1 LRQFAANCKS
11 SYLETR
17 NVRSILRTI
26 SDVIT
31 SHVTEA
37 PFLVG
42 IRDSATLSP
51 HYYLLDLTRLDHR
64 LEAHIDGLRVAGEEG
79 WQLARKELAWK
90 EPGEVF
96 TAAILAF
103 ESASPTKIAEVIS
116 IAAPT
121 PNLACGAISALG
133 WMDYHQAA
141 PRIQKLC
148 TSELRS
154 HRRIGIAAAAIHR
167 QDPGKP
173 LNDALSSG
181 DPLLRERAARAVG
194 ELGRTDLVSLLQLDL
209 NAKDP
214 GYRFW
219 AAWSSALL
227 AGYSSTIQLLQ
238 TIASSPGPYRE
249 RALNMALRR
258 LGLHSARAW
267 HQQLA
272 RDPQTLRLAVIGAGI
287 IGDPA
292 LIPWLIDHMSIPPL
306 ARVAGEA
313 FTMITGVDLAYEDLD
328 CKQPEDFE
336 AGPSEDPADD
346 NVEMDPDERLPW
358 PDVALIERWWAK
370 RHGEFAP
377 GARYLLGKPITI
389 EGAEQVLR
397 MGKQRQRAAAAM
409 ELAILRPGSVL
420 FEVRA
425 PGFRQQQVLQYRSYR

>member
-1 LRQFAANCKS
+1 MTPIQSTSKPIFPVLDQLFNGASFLFISRQTVIQ
-11 SYLETR
+11 LP
-17 NVRSILRTI
+17 SISLK
-26 SDVIT
+26 D
-31 SHVTEA
+31 
-37 PFLVG
+37 
-42 IRDSATLSP
+42 LST
-51 HYYLLDLTRLDHR
+51 HDYRV
-64 LEAHIDGLRVAGEEG
+64 EAHIDGLRVAGEEG

-96 TAAILAF
+96 AAAVLAF
-103 ESASPTKIAEVIS
+103 ESASPTKITEVLS
-116 IAAPT
+116 IAALT
-121 PNLACGAISALG
+121 PDLASGAISALG
-133 WMDYHQAA
+133 WIDYPQAA
-141 PRIQKLC
+141 PHIQKLC

-154 HRRIGIAAAAIHR
+154 RRRIGIAAAAIHR

-181 DPLLRERAARAVG
+181 DPLLRARAARAVG

-219 AAWSSALL
+219 SAWSSALL
-227 AGYSSTIQLLQ
+227 AGYSSMIQQLQ

-249 RALNMALRR
+249 RALHMALRR

-272 RDPQTLRLAVIGAGI
+272 QDPQTLRLAVIGAGI

-292 LIPWLIDHMSIPPL
+292 LIPWLIDHMSIPAI

-313 FTMITGVDLAYEDLD
+313 FTMITGVDLAYQDLD

-336 AGPSEDPADD
+336 AGPNEDPADD
-346 NVEMDPDERLPW
+346 DVAMDPDERLPW

-377 GARYLLGKPITI
+377 GARYLLGEPITI
-389 EGAEQVLR
+389 EWAERVLR
-397 MGKQRQRAAAAM
+397 IGKQRQRAAAAL

-425 PGFRQQQVLQYRSYR
+425 PGFRQQQVLQYKSYR

>member
-1 LRQFAANCKS
+1 MTTPYS
-11 SYLETR
+11 
-17 NVRSILRTI
+17 
-26 SDVIT
+26 
-31 SHVTEA
+31 VTEQYSDCVS
-37 PFLVG
+37 FLWNLRG
-42 IRDSATLSP
+42 GATAAP
-51 HYYLLDLTRLDHR
+51 HYSLADLTRLDHR
-64 LEAHIDGLRVAGEEG
+64 VEAHIDGLRVAGEEG
-79 WQLARKELAWK
+79 WQLACKEMAWK
-90 EPGEVF
+90 ELGEVF
-96 TAAILAF
+96 TASILAF
-103 ESASPTKIAEVIS
+103 ESASATKITEVLS
-116 IAAPT
+116 IAALT
-121 PNLACGAISALG
+121 PDLARGAISALG
-133 WMDYHQAA
+133 WMGYSQAA
-141 PRIQKLC
+141 PHIQKLC

-154 HRRIGIAAAAIHR
+154 HRRIGIAAAAIHL

-181 DPLLRERAARAVG
+181 DPLLRARAARAVG

-219 AAWSSALL
+219 SAWSSALL

-249 RALNMALRR
+249 RALHMALRR

-272 RDPQTLRLAVIGAGI
+272 QNPQTLRLAGIGAGI

-292 LIPWLIDHMSIPPL
+292 LIPWLIDHMSIPPI

-313 FTMITGVDLAYEDLD
+313 FTMITGVDLAYQDLD

-336 AGPSEDPADD
+336 AGPNEDPADD
-346 NVEMDPDERLPW
+346 NVAMDPDERLPW
-358 PDVALIERWWAK
+358 PDVVLIAGWWAK

-389 EGAEQVLR
+389 EWAERVLR
-397 MGKQRQRAAAAM
+397 IGKQRQRAAAAL

-425 PGFRQQQVLQYRSYR
+425 PGFRQQQLLQYKSYR

>member
-1 LRQFAANCKS
+1 MTIVTDVLDQHLVEAAFLSHLRNGS
-11 SYLETR
+11 TG
-17 NVRSILRTI
+17 T
-26 SDVIT
+26 
-31 SHVTEA
+31 
-37 PFLVG
+37 
-42 IRDSATLSP
+42 P
-51 HYYLLDLTRLDHR
+51 HYSLADLARLDHR
-64 LEAHIDGLRVAGEEG
+64 LEAHIDGLRVASDEG
-79 WQLARKELAWK
+79 WQLARKELACK

-96 TAAILAF
+96 TASILAF
-103 ESASPTKIAEVIS
+103 ESHAPARIAEVLS
-116 IAAPT
+116 IAAST
-121 PNLACGAISALG
+121 PDLARGAISALG
-133 WMDYHQAA
+133 WIDYPQAV
-141 PRIQKLC
+141 PHIQKLC

-173 LNDALSSG
+173 LNNALSSG
-181 DPLLRERAARAVG
+181 DPLLRARAARAVG

-219 AAWSSALL
+219 SAWSSALL
-227 AGYSSTIQLLQ
+227 AGYSSTIQQLQ
-238 TIASSPGPYRE
+238 AIASSPGPYRE

-272 RDPQTLRLAVIGAGI
+272 RDPQTLRMAVIGAGI

-292 LIPWLIDHMSIPPL
+292 LIPWLIDHMSIPPI

-336 AGPSEDPADD
+336 AGPNEDPADD
-346 NVEMDPDERLPW
+346 DVGMDPDERLPW
-358 PDVALIERWWAK
+358 PDVVLIEGWWAK
-370 RHGEFAP
+370 RHEEFAP
-377 GARYLLGKPITI
+377 GVRYLLGKPITI
-389 EGAEQVLR
+389 EWAERVLR
-397 MGKQRQRAAAAM
+397 IGKQRQRAAAAL